1 MPRGRRWAAGLLCCL
16 MGFANLWLGAGGASE
31 KPDAARLAAQRAN
44 VPEGYWIWV
53 SLHSKSLSL
62 YKGAEVVRRY
72 AIATGTY
79 ETPTPIGVYRISH
92 RFSGDLGGF
101 GTRFLGLNVPW
112 GVYGIH
118 GTNRPSSIGSNAS
131 HGCIRMF
138 VGDSESLYAKVPNG
152 AKVVL
157 EGGPYG
163 LLDTSLKPLAPGQRS
178 SHVAAVQSKLRALG
192 YYFGS
197 SDGLY
202 GGGTAKAVRKARK
215 DLGLPD
221 GEHVDAAFYK
231 AIGIILFE

>member
-1 MPRGRRWAAGLLCCL
+1 
-16 MGFANLWLGAGGASE
+16 MGFANLWLGTGGASE
-31 KPDAARLAAQRAN
+31 KPETARLAAQRAN
-44 VPEGYWIWV
+44 VPEGYWIWIN
-53 SLHSKSLSL
+53 LHEKSLSL
-62 YKGAEVVRRY
+62 YKGVQVQKRY
-72 AIATGTY
+72 VIATGTY
-79 ETPTPIGVYRISH
+79 DTPSPIGVYRISH

-138 VGDSESLYAKVPNG
+138 VKDSEALYAKVPNG

-163 LLDTSLKPLAPGQRS
+163 LLDTSLKPIGPGERS

-192 YYFGS
+192 YYLGS

-202 GGGTAKAVRKARK
+202 GAGTAKAVRKARK
-215 DLGLPD
+215 TLGLPD
-221 GEHVDAAFYK
+221 GESVDQAFYK
-231 AIGIILFE
+231 AIGLILFE